1 MKEEVKWCL
10 VSMQETGA
18 RMWPLPTRMPRSLGI
33 TGQEAVATPRGLSWN
48 LSSAP
53 QATELKVPFT
63 VPWSE

>member
-1 MKEEVKWCL
+1 
-10 VSMQETGA
+10 
-18 RMWPLPTRMPRSLGI
+18 MWPLPTRMPRSLGT
-33 TGQEAVATPRGLSWN
+33 TGQEPVATPRGLSWN